1 MKMITVHH
9 KDAKEP
15 ILVPECDL
23 PSFAEKGWHSAE
35 WAEKLVIEPVVEPVE
50 SVESEEIE

>member
-1 MKMITVHH
+1 MRMIIVHH

-23 PSFAEKGWHSAE
+23 PSFAEKGWHPAKHAE
-35 WAEKLVIEPVVEPVE
+35 RLVLDPAEE
-50 SVESEEIE
+50 SENIVDSEEI